1 MGIEPA
7 YRLRRFREPPQADFE
22 VALLFVGCPRCERTL
37 DQAIGNFGVVLGQ
50 ALAPVRRPGLE
61 ALLEAGNP
69 FVAERR
75 RVLSLRRIAEGI
87 PTVLA
92 QGDGRGDLVVVA
104 QHHGERR
111 ACGTCRAETRL
122 VGVGRPHCSQPVS
135 RRLHYRPCDDR
146 RKIAVQH
153 LEVHAI
159 GWHIVRHQHFLEFA
173 ELVVAQ
179 AHLLRKFLSHCLSRV

>member
-1 MGIEPA
+1 MSGARKLLQGFKWVRHSTSCTFSRFHRDGIVPTRPTGLRSTGRIHTYGQRCGQTELPPVGIEPA

-75 RVLSLRRIAEGI
+75 RVLSS
-87 PTVLA
+87 
-92 QGDGRGDLVVVA
+92 
-104 QHHGERR
+104 GE
-111 ACGTCRAETRL
+111 
-122 VGVGRPHCSQPVS
+122 
-135 RRLHYRPCDDR
+135 
-146 RKIAVQH
+146 
-153 LEVHAI
+153 
-159 GWHIVRHQHFLEFA
+159 
-173 ELVVAQ
+173 
-179 AHLLRKFLSHCLSRV
+179 